1 MIPPKMIPPA
11 VQESSAP
18 PTWSQLERDTT
29 HQPMSNLG
37 GASEEPR
44 LDRRNVCLPPPAHP
58 RFMSTPGLENNDVSN
73 PGSCQNPRS
82 SLTSQQVRHQDLEVD
97 DKILPDVY
105 PGQERPQGSHET
117 GFQIGPSGNNIGYVR
132 PDDLSNRSPDAL
144 GPDSPEIIVLDDDDD
159 EDDDEDGAPEDI
171 DCRDDDY
178 QVKSPSSPTTSFK
191 PPEDRD
197 GLESGL
203 GEDDAKRHERR
214 TETYSMNDTDSGSDD
229 LVKPDTPS
237 PCEKGSAV
245 SIDGLD
251 EINHERA
258 EVEFQK
264 LMSKLG
270 KSQLEKLLR
279 PHGYVRPKGP
289 QARHKDP
296 SNQFPV
302 PCPDPSC
309 SKRFKRPCE
318 MKYVP
323 HPVAHAFAVRL
334 TTRF

>member
-1 MIPPKMIPPA
+1 MIPPEMIPPA
-11 VQESSAP
+11 VQESAAP

-29 HQPMSNLG
+29 RLPMSNVG

-44 LDRRNVCLPPPAHP
+44 LDRRDVCLPPPAHP
-58 RFMSTPGLENNDVSN
+58 RFMSTPGLENHDASN
-73 PGSCQNPRS
+73 PGSCQNPLS
-82 SLTSQQVRHQDLEVD
+82 SLASQQVRRQDLEVD

-105 PGQERPQGSHET
+105 PGQERSQGSRET
-117 GFQIGPSGNNIGYVR
+117 GFQSVPSGNNTGYVR

-144 GPDSPEIIVLDDDDD
+144 EPDSPEVIVLDDDDD
-159 EDDDEDGAPEDI
+159 DDDDNEDGAPEDM

-197 GLESGL
+197 ELESGL
-203 GEDDAKRHERR
+203 DEDDAKRHGRR
-214 TETYSMNDTDSGSDD
+214 TETYSMKDTDSGSD

-237 PCEKGSAV
+237 PSEKALAV
-245 SIDGLD
+245 SMDGLD
-251 EINHERA
+251 KINHA

-264 LMSKLG
+264 LMSKLP

-289 QARHKDP
+289 QPRHKDS

-302 PCPDPSC
+302 ACLDPSC

-323 HPVAHAFAVRL
+323 YPVAHAFAVRL
-334 TTRF
+334 TTQF